1 MFAAKKSVNNMTSKT
16 ANLRGMALEMYEDDS
31 ETVLYDPSFLESFHK
46 ESKGSSEVQVMYEI
60 ETASMKNFD
69 TVDEAVSALF
79 LESDQ
84 LALES
89 GSQNGFA
96 ISDPSDVDFE
106 PTQQES
112 KGDESDLLQLD
123 DSMEDLIDN
132 DMLNNV
138 FSDVDCKACTV
149 VKQEV
154 KKEGNREGMEEE
166 EVVVKSEPVPTF
178 EAERVASLSDLRPEL
193 KTTIRGVRCRT
204 GHWTLEEHSR
214 FLVGLERFGPKST
227 THNTCIRLGPGVA
240 EVIAVVVGTRTASQ
254 VRSHAQKFFIRQRR
268 SLLQQEDS

>member
-1 MFAAKKSVNNMTSKT
+1 MFAAKKSVNMTSKT

-46 ESKGSSEVQVMYEI
+46 ECKGSSEVQVMYEV

-106 PTQQES
+106 PTQQGS

-123 DSMEDLIDN
+123 DTMENLMDN

-138 FSDVDCKACTV
+138 FSDVDCKAYTV

-154 KKEGNREGMEEE
+154 KEETRKEQE

>member
-1 MFAAKKSVNNMTSKT
+1 MCNKA
-16 ANLRGMALEMYEDDS
+16 ANLRGMPLEMYEDDS
-31 ETVLYDPSFLESFHK
+31 ETVLYDPSFLESFQK
-46 ESKGSSEVQVMYEI
+46 DCKGNSEVQIMYEV
-60 ETASMKNFD
+60 ESSSMKNFD
-69 TVDEAVSALF
+69 SVDEAVSALF

-89 GSQNGFA
+89 TSQNGFA

-106 PTQQES
+106 TTQHGKQEEGS
-112 KGDESDLLQLD
+112 ELLQLD
-123 DSMEDLIDN
+123 ESMENLIET

-138 FSDVDCKACTV
+138 FSDAERTCSV
-149 VKQEV
+149 VKQEWKLDV
-154 KKEGNREGMEEE
+154 KKEEEEEE
-166 EVVVKSEPVPTF
+166 EVVIKSELPPTF

-204 GHWTLEEHSR
+204 GHWTMEEHSR

-268 SLLQQEDS
+268 SLMQQEDS